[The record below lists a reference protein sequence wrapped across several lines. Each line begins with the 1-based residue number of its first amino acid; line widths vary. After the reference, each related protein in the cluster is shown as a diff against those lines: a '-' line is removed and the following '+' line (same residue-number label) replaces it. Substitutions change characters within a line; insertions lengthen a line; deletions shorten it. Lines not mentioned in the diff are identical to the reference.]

1 MKSATADVETN
12 NLTRWLVLAGVW
24 LLYFSFGLN
33 LASLAPLVTFIEA
46 DLQISHSAM
55 GAVLGVW
62 QFVYIVASVP
72 CGILIDR
79 VGSRYAFTVGAL
91 LIAVSAIGR
100 SLAGDYVQLLL
111 AVGAFGLGGPII
123 SAGAP
128 KMIAGWFQGRERGLA
143 MGIYITGFG
152 VGSILSLTL
161 TNSILMPWFNE
172 DWRLVL
178 RFWGLLTLLAG
189 AVWFVISWLPAVRG
203 GKHTS
208 IRIKGALV
216 MPLLQLRS
224 VQLVLLMSIGVL
236 FFTHG
241 LSNWMPELLRS
252 GGMSVD
258 QASLWAAVPVV
269 VAIAGALVIPRLASG
284 EYRYRVLLLLFLCAI
299 GASVLL
305 RAALGPVLV
314 SGLILDGIARSSM
327 TTVLILTLVETRGI
341 GEERAG
347 SAAGLYFSVAEIGG
361 VAGPV
366 MLGVLYDATGDFS
379 GGLGL
384 LTAISLL
391 LVLALG
397 RLKKHAGLS

>member
-189 AVWFVISWLPAVRG
+189 AVWFVISWLPAVRDG
-203 GKHTS
+203 QHAS

-216 MPLLQLRS
+216 MPLLRLRS

-269 VAIAGALVIPRLASG
+269 VAIAGALVIPRLASR

-299 GASVLL
+299 GASILL

>member
-1 MKSATADVETN
+1 MKRTAADVETN

-46 DLQISHSAM
+46 DLQMSHSAM

-62 QFVYIVASVP
+62 QLVYIVASVP

-79 VGSRYAFTVGAL
+79 VGSRHAFTAGAL

-100 SLAGDYVQLLL
+100 SVAGDYVQLLL

-128 KMIAGWFQGRERGLA
+128 KMIAGWFRGRERGLA

-178 RFWGLLTLLAG
+178 RFWGLLTVLAG
-189 AVWFVISWLPAVRG
+189 AVWFVISWLPAVRDS
-203 GKHTS
+203 KHTP
-208 IRIKGALV
+208 IRIEGALV
-216 MPLLQLRS
+216 MPLLRLRS

-241 LSNWMPELLRS
+241 LSSWMPELLRS
-252 GGMSVD
+252 GGMSVN
-258 QASLWAAVPVV
+258 QASLWAALPVV
-269 VAIAGALVIPRLASG
+269 VAIAGALVIPRLASR
-284 EYRYRVLLLLFLCAI
+284 EHRYRVLLLLFLCTI

-314 SGLILDGIARSSM
+314 TGLILDGIARSSM

-379 GGLGL
+379 AGLGL
-384 LTAISLL
+384 LTAVSML
-391 LVLALG
+391 LVAALG
-397 RLKKHAGLS
+397 FLKKHTGLS

>member
-79 VGSRYAFTVGAL
+79 VGSRYAFTAGAL

-100 SLAGDYVQLLL
+100 SFAGDYVQLLL

-128 KMIAGWFQGRERGLA
+128 KMIAGWFHGRERGLA

-178 RFWGLLTLLAG
+178 RFWGLITLLAG
-189 AVWFVISWLPAVRG
+189 AV
-203 GKHTS
+203 
-208 IRIKGALV
+208 
-216 MPLLQLRS
+216 
-224 VQLVLLMSIGVL
+224 
-236 FFTHG
+236 
-241 LSNWMPELLRS
+241 
-252 GGMSVD
+252 
-258 QASLWAAVPVV
+258 
-269 VAIAGALVIPRLASG
+269 
-284 EYRYRVLLLLFLCAI
+284 
-299 GASVLL
+299 
-305 RAALGPVLV
+305 
-314 SGLILDGIARSSM
+314 
-327 TTVLILTLVETRGI
+327 
-341 GEERAG
+341 
-347 SAAGLYFSVAEIGG
+347 
-361 VAGPV
+361 
-366 MLGVLYDATGDFS
+366 
-379 GGLGL
+379 
-384 LTAISLL
+384 
-391 LVLALG
+391 
-397 RLKKHAGLS
+397 

>member
-79 VGSRYAFTVGAL
+79 VGSRHAFTAGAL
-91 LIAVSAIGR
+91 LIAVSAICR
-100 SLAGDYVQLLL
+100 SLAGDCVQLLL

-203 GKHTS
+203 GKHTF

-216 MPLLQLRS
+216 MPLLRLRS

-258 QASLWAAVPVV
+258 QASLWAAVPVL

>member
-1 MKSATADVETN
+1 MKRTAADVETN

-46 DLQISHSAM
+46 DLQMSHSAM

-62 QFVYIVASVP
+62 QLVYIVASVP

-79 VGSRYAFTVGAL
+79 VGSRYAFTAGAL
-91 LIAVSAIGR
+91 LIAASAIGR
-100 SLAGDYVQLLL
+100 SVAGDYVQLLL

-128 KMIAGWFQGRERGLA
+128 KMIAGWFRGRERGLA

-178 RFWGLLTLLAG
+178 RFWGLLTVLAG
-189 AVWFVISWLPAVRG
+189 AVWFVISWLPAVRDS
-203 GKHTS
+203 KHTP
-208 IRIKGALV
+208 IRIEGALV
-216 MPLLQLRS
+216 MPLLRLRS

-241 LSNWMPELLRS
+241 LSSWMPELLRS
-252 GGMSVD
+252 GGMSVN
-258 QASLWAAVPVV
+258 QASLWAALPVV
-269 VAIAGALVIPRLASG
+269 VAIAGALVIPRLASR
-284 EYRYRVLLLLFLCAI
+284 EHRYRVLLLLFLCTI

-314 SGLILDGIARSSM
+314 TGLILDGIARSSM

-379 GGLGL
+379 AGLGL
-384 LTAISLL
+384 LTAVSML
-391 LVLALG
+391 LVAALG
-397 RLKKHAGLS
+397 FLKKHTGLS

>member
-1 MKSATADVETN
+1 MKRTAADVETN

-46 DLQISHSAM
+46 DLQMSHSAM

-62 QFVYIVASVP
+62 QLVYIVASVP

-79 VGSRYAFTVGAL
+79 VGSRYAFTAGAL

-100 SLAGDYVQLLL
+100 SVAGDYVQLLL

-128 KMIAGWFQGRERGLA
+128 KMIAGWFRGRERGLA

-178 RFWGLLTLLAG
+178 RFWGLLTVLAG
-189 AVWFVISWLPAVRG
+189 AVWFVISWLPAVRDS
-203 GKHTS
+203 KHTP
-208 IRIKGALV
+208 IRIEGALV
-216 MPLLQLRS
+216 MPLLRLRS

-241 LSNWMPELLRS
+241 LSSWMPELLRS
-252 GGMSVD
+252 GGMSVN
-258 QASLWAAVPVV
+258 QASLWAALPVV
-269 VAIAGALVIPRLASG
+269 VAIAGALVIPRLASR
-284 EYRYRVLLLLFLCAI
+284 EHRYRVLLLLFLCAI

-314 SGLILDGIARSSM
+314 TGLILDGIARSSM

-379 GGLGL
+379 AGLGL
-384 LTAISLL
+384 LTAVSML
-391 LVLALG
+391 LVAALG
-397 RLKKHAGLS
+397 FLKKHTGLS

>member
-1 MKSATADVETN
+1 MKRTAAAVETN

-46 DLQISHSAM
+46 DLQMSHSAM
-55 GAVLGVW
+55 GVVLGVW
-62 QFVYIVASVP
+62 QLVYIVASVP

-79 VGSRYAFTVGAL
+79 VGSRYAFTAGAL

-100 SLAGDYVQLLL
+100 SVAGDYVQLLL

-128 KMIAGWFQGRERGLA
+128 KMIAGWFRGRERGLA

-178 RFWGLLTLLAG
+178 RFWGLLTVLTG
-189 AVWFVISWLPAVRG
+189 AVWFVISWLPAVRD
-203 GKHTS
+203 GKHTP
-208 IRIKGALV
+208 IRIEGELV
-216 MPLLQLRS
+216 MPLLRLRS
-224 VQLVLLMSIGVL
+224 VQLVLLMSVGVL

-252 GGMSVD
+252 GGMSVN
-258 QASLWAAVPVV
+258 QASLWAALPVV
-269 VAIAGALVIPRLASG
+269 VAIAGALVIPRLASR
-284 EYRYRVLLLLFLCAI
+284 EHRYRVLLLLFLCAI

-305 RAALGPVLV
+305 RVALGPVLV
-314 SGLILDGIARSSM
+314 TGLILDGIARSSM

-379 GGLGL
+379 AGLGL
-384 LTAISLL
+384 LTAVSML
-391 LVLALG
+391 LVVALG
-397 RLKKHAGLS
+397 FLKKHTGLS

>member
-1 MKSATADVETN
+1 MKRTAADVETN

-46 DLQISHSAM
+46 DLQMSHSAM

-62 QFVYIVASVP
+62 QLVYIVASVP

-79 VGSRYAFTVGAL
+79 VGSRYAFTAGAL

-100 SLAGDYVQLLL
+100 SVAGDYVQLLL

-128 KMIAGWFQGRERGLA
+128 KMIAGWFRGRERGLA

-178 RFWGLLTLLAG
+178 RFWGLLTVLAG
-189 AVWFVISWLPAVRG
+189 AVWFVISWLPAVRDS
-203 GKHTS
+203 KHTP
-208 IRIKGALV
+208 IRIEGALV
-216 MPLLQLRS
+216 MPLLRLRS

-241 LSNWMPELLRS
+241 LSSWMPELLRS
-252 GGMSVD
+252 GGMSVN
-258 QASLWAAVPVV
+258 QASLWAALPVV
-269 VAIAGALVIPRLASG
+269 VAIAGALVIPRLASR
-284 EYRYRVLLLLFLCAI
+284 EHRYRVLLLLFLCTI

-314 SGLILDGIARSSM
+314 TGLILDGIARSSM

-379 GGLGL
+379 AGLGL
-384 LTAISLL
+384 LTAVSML
-391 LVLALG
+391 LVVALG
-397 RLKKHAGLS
+397 FLKKHTGVS

>member
-1 MKSATADVETN
+1 MKRTAADVETN

-46 DLQISHSAM
+46 DLQMSHSAM

-62 QFVYIVASVP
+62 QLVYIVASVP

-79 VGSRYAFTVGAL
+79 VGSRYAFTAGAL

-100 SLAGDYVQLLL
+100 SVAGDYVQLLL

-128 KMIAGWFQGRERGLA
+128 KMIAGWFRGRERGLA

-178 RFWGLLTLLAG
+178 RFWGLLTVLTG
-189 AVWFVISWLPAVRG
+189 AVWFVISWLPAVRDS
-203 GKHTS
+203 KHTP
-208 IRIKGALV
+208 IRIEGALV
-216 MPLLQLRS
+216 MPLLRLRS

-241 LSNWMPELLRS
+241 LSSWMPELLRS
-252 GGMSVD
+252 GGMSVN
-258 QASLWAAVPVV
+258 QASLWAALPVV
-269 VAIAGALVIPRLASG
+269 VAIAGALVIPRLASR
-284 EYRYRVLLLLFLCAI
+284 EHRYRVLLLLFLCTI

-314 SGLILDGIARSSM
+314 TGLILDGIARSSM

-379 GGLGL
+379 AGLGL
-384 LTAISLL
+384 LTAVSML
-391 LVLALG
+391 LVAALG
-397 RLKKHAGLS
+397 FLKKHTGLS

>member
-1 MKSATADVETN
+1 MKRTAADVETN

-46 DLQISHSAM
+46 DLQMSHSAM

-62 QFVYIVASVP
+62 QLVYIVASVP

-79 VGSRYAFTVGAL
+79 VGSRYAFTAGAL

-100 SLAGDYVQLLL
+100 SVAGDYVQLLL

-128 KMIAGWFQGRERGLA
+128 KMIAGWFRGRERGLA

-178 RFWGLLTLLAG
+178 RFWGLLTVLAG
-189 AVWFVISWLPAVRG
+189 AVWFVISWLPAVRDS
-203 GKHTS
+203 KHTP
-208 IRIKGALV
+208 IRIEGALV
-216 MPLLQLRS
+216 MPLLRLRS

-252 GGMSVD
+252 GGMSVN
-258 QASLWAAVPVV
+258 QASLWAALPVV
-269 VAIAGALVIPRLASG
+269 VAIAGALVIPRLASR
-284 EYRYRVLLLLFLCAI
+284 EHRYRVLLLLFLCTI

-314 SGLILDGIARSSM
+314 TGLILDGIARSSM

-379 GGLGL
+379 AGLGL
-384 LTAISLL
+384 LTAVSMF
-391 LVLALG
+391 LVVALG
-397 RLKKHAGLS
+397 FLKKHSGLS

>member
-1 MKSATADVETN
+1 MKRTAADVETN

-46 DLQISHSAM
+46 DLQMSHSAM
-55 GAVLGVW
+55 GVVLGVW
-62 QFVYIVASVP
+62 QLVYIVASVP

-79 VGSRYAFTVGAL
+79 VGSRYAFTAGAL

-100 SLAGDYVQLLL
+100 SVAGDYVQLLL

-128 KMIAGWFQGRERGLA
+128 KMIAGWFRGRERGLA

-178 RFWGLLTLLAG
+178 RFWGLLTVLAG
-189 AVWFVISWLPAVRG
+189 AVWFVISWLPAVRDS
-203 GKHTS
+203 KHTP
-208 IRIKGALV
+208 IRIEGALV
-216 MPLLQLRS
+216 MPLLRLRS

-241 LSNWMPELLRS
+241 LSSWMPELLRS
-252 GGMSVD
+252 GGMSVN
-258 QASLWAAVPVV
+258 QASLWAALPVV
-269 VAIAGALVIPRLASG
+269 VAIAGALVIPRLASR
-284 EYRYRVLLLLFLCAI
+284 EHRYRVLLLLFLCTI

-314 SGLILDGIARSSM
+314 TGLILDGIARSSM

-379 GGLGL
+379 AGLGL
-384 LTAISLL
+384 LTAVSMF
-391 LVLALG
+391 LVVALG
-397 RLKKHAGLS
+397 FLKKHSGLS

>member
-1 MKSATADVETN
+1 MKRTAADVETN

-46 DLQISHSAM
+46 DLQMRHSAM

-79 VGSRYAFTVGAL
+79 VGSRYAFTAGAL

-161 TNSILMPWFNE
+161 PNSILMPWFNE

-189 AVWFVISWLPAVRG
+189 AVWFVISWLPAVRD
-203 GKHTS
+203 GKHTY
-208 IRIKGALV
+208 IRINGALV
-216 MPLLQLRS
+216 MPLLRLRS

>member
-178 RFWGLLTLLAG
+178 RFWGLLTVLAG
-189 AVWFVISWLPAVRG
+189 TVWFFISWLPAVRD
-203 GKHTS
+203 GKHAP

-216 MPLLQLRS
+216 MPLLRIRS

-258 QASLWAAVPVV
+258 QASLWAAVPVL

>member
-55 GAVLGVW
+55 GALLGVW

-79 VGSRYAFTVGAL
+79 VGSRYAFTAGAL

-189 AVWFVISWLPAVRG
+189 AVWFVISWLPAVRDR
-203 GKHTS
+203 KHTS

-216 MPLLQLRS
+216 MPLLRLRS

>member
-1 MKSATADVETN
+1 MKRTAADVETN

-46 DLQISHSAM
+46 DLQMSHSAM

-62 QFVYIVASVP
+62 QLVYIVASVP

-79 VGSRYAFTVGAL
+79 VGSRYAFTAGAL

-100 SLAGDYVQLLL
+100 SVAGDYVQLLL

-128 KMIAGWFQGRERGLA
+128 KMIAGWFRGRERGLA

-178 RFWGLLTLLAG
+178 RFWGLLTVLAG
-189 AVWFVISWLPAVRG
+189 TVWFVISWLPAVRD
-203 GKHTS
+203 GKHTPN
-208 IRIKGALV
+208 RIEGALV
-216 MPLLQLRS
+216 MPLLRLRS

-241 LSNWMPELLRS
+241 LSSWMPELLRS
-252 GGMSVD
+252 GGMSVN
-258 QASLWAAVPVV
+258 QASLWAALPVV
-269 VAIAGALVIPRLASG
+269 VAIAGALVIPRLASR
-284 EYRYRVLLLLFLCAI
+284 EHRYRVLLLLFLCTI

-314 SGLILDGIARSSM
+314 TGLILDGIARSSM

-379 GGLGL
+379 AGLGL
-384 LTAISLL
+384 LTAVSML
-391 LVLALG
+391 LVAALG
-397 RLKKHAGLS
+397 FLKKHTGLS

>member
-1 MKSATADVETN
+1 MKRTAADVETN

-46 DLQISHSAM
+46 DLQMSHSAM
-55 GAVLGVW
+55 GTVLGVW
-62 QFVYIVASVP
+62 QLVYIVASVP

-79 VGSRYAFTVGAL
+79 VGSRYAFTAGAL

-100 SLAGDYVQLLL
+100 SVAGDYVQLLL

-128 KMIAGWFQGRERGLA
+128 KMIAGWFRGRERGLA

-178 RFWGLLTLLAG
+178 RFWGLLTVLAG
-189 AVWFVISWLPAVRG
+189 AVWFVISWLPAVRDS
-203 GKHTS
+203 KHTP
-208 IRIKGALV
+208 IRIEGALV
-216 MPLLQLRS
+216 MPLLRLRS

-241 LSNWMPELLRS
+241 LSSWMPELLRS
-252 GGMSVD
+252 GGMSVN
-258 QASLWAAVPVV
+258 QASLWAALPVV
-269 VAIAGALVIPRLASG
+269 VAIAGALVIPRLASR
-284 EYRYRVLLLLFLCAI
+284 EHRYRVLLLLFLCTI

-314 SGLILDGIARSSM
+314 TGLILDGIARSSM
-327 TTVLILTLVETRGI
+327 PTVLILTLVETRGI

-379 GGLGL
+379 AGLGL
-384 LTAISLL
+384 LTAVSML
-391 LVLALG
+391 LVAALG
-397 RLKKHAGLS
+397 FLKKHTGLS

>member
-1 MKSATADVETN
+1 MKRTAADVETN

-46 DLQISHSAM
+46 DLQMSHSAM

-62 QFVYIVASVP
+62 QLVYIVASVP

-79 VGSRYAFTVGAL
+79 VGSRYAFTAGAL

-100 SLAGDYVQLLL
+100 SVAGDYVQLLL

-128 KMIAGWFQGRERGLA
+128 KMIAGWFRGRERGLA

-178 RFWGLLTLLAG
+178 RFWGLLTVLAG
-189 AVWFVISWLPAVRG
+189 AVWFVISWLPAVRDS
-203 GKHTS
+203 KHTP
-208 IRIKGALV
+208 IRIEGALV
-216 MPLLQLRS
+216 MPLLRLRS

-241 LSNWMPELLRS
+241 LSSWMPELLRS
-252 GGMSVD
+252 GGMSVN
-258 QASLWAAVPVV
+258 QASLWAALPVV
-269 VAIAGALVIPRLASG
+269 VAIAGALVIPRLASR
-284 EYRYRVLLLLFLCAI
+284 EHRYRVLLLLFLCTI

-314 SGLILDGIARSSM
+314 TGLILDGIARSSM

-379 GGLGL
+379 AGLGL
-384 LTAISLL
+384 LTAVSML
-391 LVLALG
+391 LVVALG
-397 RLKKHAGLS
+397 FLKKHTGLS

>member
-1 MKSATADVETN
+1 MKRTAADVETN

-46 DLQISHSAM
+46 DLQMSHSAM

-62 QFVYIVASVP
+62 QLVYIVASVP

-79 VGSRYAFTVGAL
+79 VGSRYAFTAGAL

-100 SLAGDYVQLLL
+100 SVAGDYVQLLL

-128 KMIAGWFQGRERGLA
+128 KMIAGWFRGRERGLA

-178 RFWGLLTLLAG
+178 RFWGLLTVLAG
-189 AVWFVISWLPAVRG
+189 AVWFVISWLPAVRDS
-203 GKHTS
+203 KHTP
-208 IRIKGALV
+208 IRIEGALV
-216 MPLLQLRS
+216 MPLLRLRS

-241 LSNWMPELLRS
+241 LSSWMPELLRS
-252 GGMSVD
+252 GGMSVN
-258 QASLWAAVPVV
+258 QASLWAALPVV
-269 VAIAGALVIPRLASG
+269 VAIVGALVIPRLASR
-284 EYRYRVLLLLFLCAI
+284 EHRYRVLLLLFLCAI

-314 SGLILDGIARSSM
+314 TGLILDGIARSSM

-379 GGLGL
+379 AGLGL
-384 LTAISLL
+384 LTAVSML
-391 LVLALG
+391 LVAALG
-397 RLKKHAGLS
+397 FLKKHTGLS

>member
-1 MKSATADVETN
+1 MKRTAADVETN

-46 DLQISHSAM
+46 DLQMSHSAM

-62 QFVYIVASVP
+62 QLVYIVASVP

-79 VGSRYAFTVGAL
+79 VGSRYAFTAGAL

-100 SLAGDYVQLLL
+100 SVAGDYVQLLL

-128 KMIAGWFQGRERGLA
+128 KMIAGWFRGRERGLA

-178 RFWGLLTLLAG
+178 RFWGLLTVLAG
-189 AVWFVISWLPAVRG
+189 AVWFVISWLPAVRDS
-203 GKHTS
+203 KHTP
-208 IRIKGALV
+208 IRIEGALV
-216 MPLLQLRS
+216 MPLLRLRS
-224 VQLVLLMSIGVL
+224 VQLVLLMSVGVL

-252 GGMSVD
+252 GGMSVN
-258 QASLWAAVPVV
+258 QASLWAALPVV
-269 VAIAGALVIPRLASG
+269 VAIAGALVIPRLASR
-284 EYRYRVLLLLFLCAI
+284 EHRYRVLLLLFLCAI

-314 SGLILDGIARSSM
+314 AGLILDGIARSSM

-379 GGLGL
+379 VGLGL
-384 LTAISLL
+384 LTAVSMF
-391 LVLALG
+391 LVVALG
-397 RLKKHAGLS
+397 FLKKHSGLS

>member
-1 MKSATADVETN
+1 MKRTAADVETN

-46 DLQISHSAM
+46 DLQMSHSAM

-62 QFVYIVASVP
+62 QLVYIVASVP

-79 VGSRYAFTVGAL
+79 VGSRYAFTAGAL

-100 SLAGDYVQLLL
+100 SVADDYVQLLL

-128 KMIAGWFQGRERGLA
+128 KMIAGWFRGRERGLA

-178 RFWGLLTLLAG
+178 RFWGLLTVLAG
-189 AVWFVISWLPAVRG
+189 AVWFVISWLPAVRDS
-203 GKHTS
+203 KHTH
-208 IRIKGALV
+208 IRIEGALV
-216 MPLLQLRS
+216 MPLLRLRS

-241 LSNWMPELLRS
+241 LSSWMPELLRS
-252 GGMSVD
+252 GGMSVN
-258 QASLWAAVPVV
+258 QASLWAALPVV
-269 VAIAGALVIPRLASG
+269 VAIAGALVIPRLASR
-284 EYRYRVLLLLFLCAI
+284 EHRYRVLLLLFLCTI

-314 SGLILDGIARSSM
+314 TGLILDGIARSSM

-379 GGLGL
+379 AGLGL
-384 LTAISLL
+384 LTAVSML
-391 LVLALG
+391 LVVALG
-397 RLKKHAGLS
+397 FLKKHTGLS

>member
-1 MKSATADVETN
+1 MKRTAADVETN

-46 DLQISHSAM
+46 DLQMSHSAM
-55 GAVLGVW
+55 GVVLGVW
-62 QFVYIVASVP
+62 QLVYIVASVP

-79 VGSRYAFTVGAL
+79 VGSRYAFTAGAL

-100 SLAGDYVQLLL
+100 SVAGDYVQLLL

-128 KMIAGWFQGRERGLA
+128 KMIAGWFRGRERGLA

-178 RFWGLLTLLAG
+178 RFWGLLTVLAG
-189 AVWFVISWLPAVRG
+189 AVWFVISWLPAVRDS
-203 GKHTS
+203 KHTP
-208 IRIKGALV
+208 IRIEGALV
-216 MPLLQLRS
+216 MPLLRLRS
-224 VQLVLLMSIGVL
+224 VQLVLLMSVGVL

-252 GGMSVD
+252 GGMSVN
-258 QASLWAAVPVV
+258 QASLWAALPVV
-269 VAIAGALVIPRLASG
+269 VAIAGALVIPRLASR
-284 EYRYRVLLLLFLCAI
+284 ENRYRVLLLLFLCAI

-305 RAALGPVLV
+305 RSALGPVSVTGLV
-314 SGLILDGIARSSM
+314 LDGIARSSM
-327 TTVLILTLVETRGI
+327 TTVLILTLVETRGV

-347 SAAGLYFSVAEIGG
+347 SAAGLYFAVAEIGV

-366 MLGVLYDATGDFS
+366 MLGVLYDASGDFS
-379 GGLGL
+379 VGLGL
-384 LTAISLL
+384 LTAVSMF
-391 LVLALG
+391 LVVALG
-397 RLKKHAGLS
+397 FLKKHSGLS